1 MVAFP
6 DPRRRHPFHMH
17 DMILGQPA
25 FVEEALQRTA
35 AADRGSFPGRPRRL
49 VLTGCGTSFHAAM
62 YGARVFQEVMPSVPV
77 LAIHAYDLAYGSSVP
92 ASATVLGV
100 SHSGSTPTTN
110 RALRRARRRGCR
122 TLAVGGLP
130 GSAMERLAGRTLGIG
145 AAHDPSWANTMSS
158 TTHRPPLPALP
169 SPTPYQP
176 GPPLSTSLRGL

>member
-25 FVEEALQRTA
+25 FVAEALRRTA
-35 AADRGSFPGRPRRL
+35 AGDGSSFLGSPRRL

-77 LAIHAYDLAYGSSVP
+77 LAIHAYDLAYGPFVP
-92 ASATVLGV
+92 AKATVLGV

-110 RALRRARRRGCR
+110 RALRRAHRRGCR
-122 TLAVGGLP
+122 TLAVCGLA
-130 GSAMERLAGRTLGIG
+130 GSAMGRVADRTVGIG
-145 AAHDPSWANTMSS
+145 PAPPPAGGDTMSY
-158 TTHRPPLPALP
+158 TTPLPALP
-169 SPTPYQP
+169 ALSPQTRTKP
-176 GPPLSTSLRGL
+176 GPPRVRR

>member
-25 FVEEALQRTA
+25 FVAEALRRTA
-35 AADRGSFPGRPRRL
+35 AGDGSSFLGSPRRL

-77 LAIHAYDLAYGSSVP
+77 LAIHAYDLAYGPSVP
-92 ASATVLGV
+92 ANATVLGV

-110 RALRRARRRGCR
+110 RALRRAHRRGCPP
-122 TLAVGGLP
+122 LAVCGLP
-130 GSAMERLAGRTLGIG
+130 GSAMGRVADRTVGIGSPPHPPRGNTTSYTPPPTPPPRLAPH
-145 AAHDPSWANTMSS
+145 A
-158 TTHRPPLPALP
+158 
-169 SPTPYQP
+169 
-176 GPPLSTSLRGL
+176 

>member
-25 FVEEALQRTA
+25 FVEEALQRTG
-35 AADRGSFPGRPRRL
+35 AADGGSFLGRPRRL

-92 ASATVLGV
+92 ANATVLGV

-110 RALRRARRRGCR
+110 RALRRAHRRGWR
-122 TLAVGGLP
+122 PLAGWGLAGPALGSVADPTLGF
-130 GSAMERLAGRTLGIG
+130 GSA
-145 AAHDPSWANTMSS
+145 P
-158 TTHRPPLPALP
+158 
-169 SPTPYQP
+169 
-176 GPPLSTSLRGL
+176 

>member
-25 FVEEALQRTA
+25 FVAEALRRTA
-35 AADRGSFPGRPRRL
+35 AGDGSSFLGSPRRL

-77 LAIHAYDLAYGSSVP
+77 LAIHAYDLAYGPSVP
-92 ASATVLGV
+92 ANATVLGV

-110 RALRRARRRGCR
+110 RALRRAHRRGCR
-122 TLAVGGLP
+122 TPAGWRPPGSSMGRGGGRTLVIGPTPPPAVGGQ
-130 GSAMERLAGRTLGIG
+130 
-145 AAHDPSWANTMSS
+145 H
-158 TTHRPPLPALP
+158 
-169 SPTPYQP
+169 
-176 GPPLSTSLRGL
+176 